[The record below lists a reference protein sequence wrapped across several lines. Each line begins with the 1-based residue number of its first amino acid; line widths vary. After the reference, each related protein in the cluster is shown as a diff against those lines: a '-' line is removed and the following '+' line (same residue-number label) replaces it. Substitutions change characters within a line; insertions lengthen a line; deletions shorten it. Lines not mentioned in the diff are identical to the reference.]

1 MSAGTAGSSAEQ
13 ASLGYRSMQLVLG
26 ILCMVAIANLQY
38 GWTLFVNP
46 INKEHGWSLAQI
58 QIAFSVFILMETWLV
73 PIEGWLIDKFGL
85 RTMFLIGGVL
95 VGASWILNAFAG
107 SLGALYFAA
116 VLGGIGG
123 GIVYGGSVGNA
134 LKWFPDHRGLAAGL
148 TAAGYGAGSAAT
160 VIPIANMI
168 KERGYDSAFFFYGI
182 IQGVI
187 VIVLALVIRGP
198 KPGETPAVTQSAVQQ
213 TVRDVQPSAVIK
225 APAFWLMYVMFV
237 LVAAGGLMAVAQ
249 LGPMAKDFGISDV
262 PVTLMLWTLPAL
274 QWALSIDRVLNG
286 ICRPFFGWVSD
297 HIGREN
303 TMFIAFL
310 IEGLGILVWWRLAS
324 SPILFVLLTGVV
336 FFAWGEIFSLF
347 PATSADLFGRKYATV
362 NYGLLYTAKG
372 TASLLVPLGN
382 YIKASTGNWTYV
394 LIIAAIANIVA
405 AVLALWVLKPMRIK
419 MMMQKA

>member
-1 MSAGTAGSSAEQ
+1 MAKATAARAQ
-13 ASLGYRSMQLVLG
+13 TASTGYRILQLVIG
-26 ILCMVAIANLQY
+26 IGCMVAIANLQY

-46 INKEHGWSLAQI
+46 IKDTHGWSLAQI
-58 QIAFSVFILMETWLV
+58 QIAFSIFVLVETWLV
-73 PIEGWLIDKFGL
+73 PVEGWLIDKFGL
-85 RTMFLIGGVL
+85 RTIFLIGGLL
-95 VGASWILNAFAG
+95 VAASWVLNGFATSLG
-107 SLGALYFAA
+107 LLYLGAL
-116 VLGGIGG
+116 LGGLGG

-168 KERGYDSAFFFYGI
+168 KDRGYESAFLFYGI
-182 IQGVI
+182 IQGLV
-187 VIVLALVIRGP
+187 VVVLALFFRAP
-198 KPGETPAVTQSAVQQ
+198 RPGEAPPPKQAAVQQ
-213 TVRDVQPSAVIK
+213 TTREAPPLEVIR
-225 APAFWLMYVMFV
+225 APAFWIMYVMFV

-249 LGPMAKDFGISDV
+249 LGPMAKDFGIAST
-262 PVTLMLWTLPAL
+262 PVTFVFTMSAL
-274 QWALSIDRVLNG
+274 VWALSIDRILNG

-297 HIGREN
+297 KIGREN

-310 IEGLGILVWWRLAS
+310 IEGLGILVWWRLADN
-324 SPILFVLLTGVV
+324 PVLFVLLTGVV

-382 YIKASTGNWTYV
+382 TIKAATGSWTTV
-394 LIIAAIANIVA
+394 LVVAAIANIVA
-405 AVLALWVLKPMRIK
+405 AAMAMWVLKPTRIK
-419 MMMQKA
+419 LMMKRA

>member
-1 MSAGTAGSSAEQ
+1 MSAAAKGGRSAQ
-13 ASLGYRSMQLVLG
+13 ASMGYRSMQLVIG

-46 INKEHGWSLAQI
+46 IKDAHGWSLAQI

-85 RTMFLIGGVL
+85 KMMFLIGGLL
-95 VGASWILNAFAG
+95 VGCSWILNAYAT
-107 SLGALYFAA
+107 SLAMLYGAA

-168 KERGYDSAFFFYGI
+168 KANGYESAFLFYGI
-182 IQGVI
+182 VQGAI
-187 VIVLALVIRGP
+187 VLVLALLIRAP
-198 KPGETPAVTQSAVQQ
+198 LPGETPAPVQARVQQ
-213 TVRDVQPSAVIK
+213 TGRDVPPMEVVR

-237 LVAAGGLMAVAQ
+237 LVGAGGLMAVAQ
-249 LGPMAKDFGISDV
+249 LGPMAKDFGISDT
-262 PVTLMLWTLPAL
+262 PVTFALWTLPAL

-297 HIGREN
+297 KIGREN
-303 TMFIAFL
+303 TMFIAFFV
-310 IEGLGILVWWRLAS
+310 EGVGILVWWWFAS

-336 FFAWGEIFSLF
+336 FFAWGEIYSLF

-382 YIKASTGNWTYV
+382 YVKSVTGNWNSV

-405 AVLALWVLKPMRIK
+405 AALAMWALKPIRMKLMMR
-419 MMMQKA
+419 KA